1 VRGALLTFEGVEGS
15 GKSTQAK
22 RLVAW
27 LKARGLDV
35 LPSCEPGG
43 TAIGDQIRATLL
55 DPANRAM
62 DGRTELFLYLA
73 SRNQLVREKVLPAIE
88 QGRVVV
94 LDRYAESSVAY
105 QGGGRELGFQVVSR
119 LNKIATASLRP
130 DLTILVDVPVEVGR
144 CRKDGAN
151 LDRME
156 RERVDFHE
164 RVRESYLR
172 LARRAPKRVRLV
184 DGTLPADKL
193 EMEIRC
199 LVEEV
204 LTRKGIL
211 S

>member
-1 VRGALLTFEGVEGS
+1 MRGALLTFEGVEGS

-27 LKARGLDV
+27 LAARGLDV
-35 LPSCEPGG
+35 LSSCEPGG

-55 DPANRAM
+55 DPANRDM

-88 QGRVVV
+88 RGRVVV

-119 LNKIATASLRP
+119 LNKIATAALRP

-144 CRKDGAN
+144 SRKNGAN

-184 DGTLPADKL
+184 DGTLPVDKL

-199 LVEEV
+199 LVEVV